1 MKRENLKNLSQSSLL
16 NLLSEESGLICS
28 YLKVFLFLNAAFVLV
43 DAAVFVSVLAVPGF
57 YIEGNGWGNFLAQ
70 LLGGLFIVQDGDGAH
85 ISYLALLL
93 CAVSKILP
101 NLITCYV
108 FLALL
113 RMFEKIKTGRT
124 PFTELSSR
132 MWRNCSHIYAVLSVL
147 AFLSSFIFGIAGLA
161 ALLPYMMTYLF
172 FHALELIFL
181 YGEGLQ
187 TESDETW

>member
-113 RMFEKIKTGRT
+113 RIFEKIKTGRT

-161 ALLPYMMTYLF
+161 AFCLT
-172 FHALELIFL
+172 
-181 YGEGLQ
+181 
-187 TESDETW
+187 

>member
-132 MWRNCSHIYAVLSVL
+132 MWRNSLSHLCRFICFGLFKQFYFRNSRTGSPSALHDDISVFPRVRADFSL
-147 AFLSSFIFGIAGLA
+147 WRGA
-161 ALLPYMMTYLF
+161 A
-172 FHALELIFL
+172 
-181 YGEGLQ
+181 
-187 TESDETW
+187 DRVR